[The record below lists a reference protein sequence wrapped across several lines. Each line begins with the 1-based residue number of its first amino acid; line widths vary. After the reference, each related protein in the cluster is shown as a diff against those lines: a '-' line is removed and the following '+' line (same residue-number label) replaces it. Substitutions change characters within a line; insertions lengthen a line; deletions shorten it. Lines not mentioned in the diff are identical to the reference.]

1 MTDAPA
7 RVDWPRLVLAL
18 RRAGMTTDDIV
29 EATGTS
35 RGAVHGWL
43 VLGTEPRFSTGVI
56 LLRLHAERV
65 TVIDGRDSGPAPA
78 A

>member
-7 RVDWPRLVLAL
+7 RVDWPRLLLAL
-18 RRAGMTTDDIV
+18 RRAGMTIDQIA
-29 EATGTS
+29 EATDSS

-43 VLGTEPRFSTGVI
+43 VLGAEPRFSVGVV

-65 TVIDGRDSGPAPA
+65 PAPAHRDSGTPSVG
-78 A
+78 